1 MKTLE
6 PTEFEGKTTERA
18 IKAACVFF
26 NCTEDDLEIEIVT
39 KGSTGIFGLGGRK
52 AKIRATPKKQP
63 EPSETIPDKE
73 ETEDKE
79 KPSVQPLAE
88 EKPQQTDFRE
98 KITEEPDPVIDIPNQ
113 EHLEQAKKI
122 IDTILAKANLSGEVS
137 ITSAPG
143 NDIYLNIE
151 GEDISLIIGRDGQT
165 LNALEYLLNR
175 ILRHRGLQI
184 RIQIDAQGYRAK
196 KQEALERLAHRM
208 ARKAKQSGRSVAL
221 QPMGPKERR
230 IVHLTLKE
238 VRGIATRSIGEG
250 TYRKVIITPSRR
262 RGKSRYSQRN

>member
-1 MKTLE
+1 MKMLE

-18 IKAACVFF
+18 IEAACVFF

-52 AKIRATPKKQP
+52 AKIRAIPKKQP
-63 EPSETIPDKE
+63 EPSEAIPDKKDTEIKE
-73 ETEDKE
+73 E
-79 KPSVQPLAE
+79 PYVQPQAE
-88 EKPQQTDFRE
+88 EKALETDSRE
-98 KITEEPDPVIDIPNQ
+98 KITEVPDAVIDTPNQ
-113 EHLEQAKKI
+113 EHLEQAKEI
-122 IDTILAKANLSGEVS
+122 VDTILANANLSGKVS
-137 ITSAPG
+137 INSDSD
-143 NDIYLNIE
+143 NDINLNIE

-208 ARKAKQSGRSVAL
+208 AKKAKQSGRSVAL

-250 TYRKVIITPSRR
+250 TYRKVLITPSRR
-262 RGKSRYSQRN
+262 RGKSRYSQKN

>member
-18 IKAACVFF
+18 IEAACVFF

-52 AKIRATPKKQP
+52 AKIRAIPKKQP

-88 EKPQQTDFRE
+88 EKPQETDFRE
-98 KITEEPDPVIDIPNQ
+98 KITEEPDSVIDIPNQ

-137 ITSAPG
+137 ITSDPG

-165 LNALEYLLNR
+165 LNAMEYLLNR